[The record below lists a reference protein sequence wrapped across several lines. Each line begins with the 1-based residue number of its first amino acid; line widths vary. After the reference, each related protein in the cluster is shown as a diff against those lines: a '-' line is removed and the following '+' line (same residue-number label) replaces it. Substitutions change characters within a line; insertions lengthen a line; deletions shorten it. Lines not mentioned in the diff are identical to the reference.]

1 MDSQNETV
9 FYQNQDP
16 FLILNLKQKHRSE
29 MGLGM
34 TPHQTI
40 EPFKTT
46 FSRERLLTFKI
57 KSFLDVTGLLNRL
70 LRLKGLYDVSHMMC
84 LTRSMKVIEALH

>member
-16 FLILNLKQKHRSE
+16 LLILNLKQKHRSG

-46 FSRERLLTFKI
+46 FSRGRLLTFQKQ
-57 KSFLDVTGLLNRL
+57 SFLDATGLLDRP
-70 LRLKGLYDVSHMMC
+70 LRLKGLYETHQECESD
-84 LTRSMKVIEALH
+84 RSFALRNN